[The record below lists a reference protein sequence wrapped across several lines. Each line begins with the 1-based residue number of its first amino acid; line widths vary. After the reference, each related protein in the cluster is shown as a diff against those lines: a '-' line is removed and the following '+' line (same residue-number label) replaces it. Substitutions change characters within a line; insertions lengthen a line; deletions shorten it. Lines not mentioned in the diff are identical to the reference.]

1 VVIMVVE
8 VPVVAEAVLIS
19 AALAEETSVEAV
31 PEAIFNYLCIM
42 NNLITQSLQESQQ
55 VLADFLG
62 NPAKIEAIEK
72 AADVLVDALKKGNKI
87 LSCGNGGSHCDAMHF
102 AEELSGRYR
111 ENRPALA
118 AMAISD
124 PSHISCVSN
133 DFGYNFIFSRF
144 IEGLGNKGDVL
155 VGISTSGNS
164 ANIIEAVKAAQL
176 KGMEV
181 ILLTGKDG
189 GELAGYGCHEIRV
202 DHFGYADRIQEIHI
216 KVIHILIQLIESKL
230 F

>member
-1 VVIMVVE
+1 MDEEALAVE
-8 VPVVAEAVLIS
+8 AEDLIS
-19 AALAEETSVEAV
+19 AALAEGTSAEAV

-55 VLADFLG
+55 VLADFLS
-62 NPAKIEAIEK
+62 NPAKVDSIEK
-72 AADVLVDALKKGNKI
+72 AADVLVNALKKGNKI

-133 DFGYNFIFSRF
+133 DFGYNYIFSRF
-144 IEGLGNKGDVL
+144 IEGLGNAGDVL

-164 ANIIEAVKAAQL
+164 ENIIEAVKAAQA

-189 GELAGYGCHEIRV
+189 GKLAAYGCHEIRV

-216 KVIHILIQLIESKL
+216 KVIHILIQLIESHL

>member
-1 VVIMVVE
+1 M
-8 VPVVAEAVLIS
+8 IS
-19 AALAEETSVEAV
+19 AALAEGTSAEAV

-55 VLADFLG
+55 VLADFLA

-72 AADVLVDALKKGNKI
+72 AADVLVEALKNGNKI

-133 DFGYNFIFSRF
+133 DFGYNYIFSRF

-164 ANIIEAVKAAQL
+164 ANIVEAVKAAQA

-189 GELAGYGCHEIRV
+189 GQLAAYGCHEIRV

>member
-1 VVIMVVE
+1 
-8 VPVVAEAVLIS
+8 
-19 AALAEETSVEAV
+19 
-31 PEAIFNYLCIM
+31 M

-55 VLADFLG
+55 VLADFLA

-72 AADVLVDALKKGNKI
+72 AADVLVEALKKGNKI

-133 DFGYNFIFSRF
+133 DFGYNYIFSRF
-144 IEGLGNKGDVL
+144 IEGLGNQGDVL

-164 ANIIEAVKAAQL
+164 ANIIEAVKSAQA

-189 GELAGYGCHEIRV
+189 GQLAAYGCLEIRV

>member
-1 VVIMVVE
+1 MDVE
-8 VPVVAEAVLIS
+8 ALAVEDLIS
-19 AALAEETSVEAV
+19 AALAEVTSAEAV

-55 VLADFLG
+55 VLADFLA

-133 DFGYNFIFSRF
+133 DFGYNYIFSRF

-164 ANIIEAVKAAQL
+164 ANIIEAVKAAQA

-189 GELAGYGCHEIRV
+189 GQLAAYGCHEIRV

>member
-1 VVIMVVE
+1 MASV
-8 VPVVAEAVLIS
+8 
-19 AALAEETSVEAV
+19 EETLAEAV
-31 PEAIFNYLCIM
+31 PEAIFNYLCPM
-42 NNLITQSLQESQQ
+42 NKLITQSLQESQQ

-133 DFGYNFIFSRF
+133 DFGYNYIFSRF

-189 GELAGYGCHEIRV
+189 GQLAGYGCHEIRV

>member
-1 VVIMVVE
+1 MDVE
-8 VPVVAEAVLIS
+8 ALAVEDLIS
-19 AALAEETSVEAV
+19 AALAEVTSAEAV
-31 PEAIFNYLCIM
+31 LEAIFNYLCIM

-55 VLADFLG
+55 VLADFLA

-133 DFGYNFIFSRF
+133 DFGYNYIFSRF

-164 ANIIEAVKAAQL
+164 ANIIEAVKAAQA

-189 GELAGYGCHEIRV
+189 GQLAAYGCHEIRV

>member
-1 VVIMVVE
+1 MNQRILSHFQEAMQTLQRFIE
-8 VPVVAEAVLIS
+8 DAEQMNHIDR
-19 AALAEETSVEAV
+19 AAQAMLQ
-31 PEAIFNYLCIM
+31 AIK
-42 NNLITQSLQESQQ
+42 
-55 VLADFLG
+55 ADG
-62 NPAKIEAIEK
+62 
-72 AADVLVDALKKGNKI
+72 KI

-133 DFGYNFIFSRF
+133 DFGYNYIFSRF

-189 GELAGYGCHEIRV
+189 GQLAAYGCHEIRV

>member
-1 VVIMVVE
+1 MVVV
-8 VPVVAEAVLIS
+8 VPVAVEDLIL
-19 AALAEETSVEAV
+19 AALAEGTSAEAV
-31 PEAIFNYLCIM
+31 QEAIFNYLCTM

-55 VLADFLG
+55 VLADFLA

-72 AADVLVDALKKGNKI
+72 AADVLVSALQKGNKI

-155 VGISTSGNS
+155 LGISTSGNS
-164 ANIIEAVKAAQL
+164 ANIVEAVKAAQA

-189 GELAGYGCHEIRV
+189 GQLATYGCHEIRV